1 MRYVPT
7 SISSIVRVSI
17 LTLVV
22 VCLSGEPADHGTRA
36 ESTVPPPPQTIA
48 GRFGVYNWNVNTTNF
63 PDDGSTD
70 RLNWGADKVAETGT
84 RTIRIALPATDI
96 YRVLPEG
103 VTDLV
108 EIARSPA
115 FDRLLKDSRF
125 DTILLTA
132 YTLGDMS
139 DNWSDGFNTAEYAA
153 ERDEFRRLGEYLL
166 SEPGFAGKAFILL
179 NWEGDNA
186 IYSYANKRS
195 IWDAYVEWI
204 RSRAEGIALA
214 RGTHPSSAARIY
226 SGLEF
231 NTLTS
236 FRSGQPCGTP
246 VADPVREDPLANRCV
261 IDYVAPR
268 VEVDYYSY
276 SAWRSLDV
284 KLDSPGESLKAR
296 LKSDFQTALSLVNTQ
311 RPEVR
316 PENFI
321 LGEFGFERARYG
333 ECNAANY
340 ISEVFDTILDPDGF
354 NASYAI
360 YWQVLDNAPFLGVGV
375 EYFGLFRHRDGQFS
389 RTLPGNAFSARLA
402 GGQWTPL
409 DGCPQ
414 IRRPPPYWGV
424 LNSIGTTDFRLNPD
438 SVISI
443 YVPNCCESTETPF
456 SITGN
461 TVHFDQTA
469 SQFELP
475 RDNGLFFYES
485 PTQINFSM
493 APGRRPG
500 AARVYVTDARGIE
513 SNAQEIVIG
522 CEECPD
528 VDNPFGLLDAT
539 FQTLQLEPGSP
550 VAVTGKRFAASG
562 NLIVIEQIDGVHVR
576 KTWSIDSA
584 LINNL
589 STERIEFNLPLD
601 LEPGLNAALRVIGS
615 SGLES
620 NDLVFTVSGDCAP
633 CGPRLKPN
641 QAVSSTSGFV
651 PGASVTIDGRFDKI
665 AGLRAVIEQTDS
677 GNSFYRHLMTDVMPG
692 WSASSSQIRFDLPFD
707 IFPGRAIIY
716 AIDSDGRESR
726 AQEVMI
732 ISGAVTA
739 VSAANYRG
747 PVIAADSI
755 SAIFGSPL
763 APGIESAATIPL
775 PTALLGAGAVIEDAS
790 GMTVAVPL
798 FFVSPRQINFHVPPT
813 IASGPARLRVIN
825 GYGSESI
832 GDIVLGTVAPGI
844 FTANA
849 DGKGVAAGFALRV
862 TTDATQVLLPIAA
875 FNPLTGKFDPV
886 PIETGTGRL
895 FLVLFGTGIRSAGNT
910 TTATIGGV
918 TAEILYSGPQPEFVG
933 LDQIN
938 LEIPSG
944 LNSSGEVEIIL
955 TAAGME
961 ANRVV
966 VSLK

>member
-1 MRYVPT
+1 MSALIKLV
-7 SISSIVRVSI
+7 SLIVVISMA
-17 LTLVV
+17 
-22 VCLSGEPADHGTRA
+22 GESSRTASPGG
-36 ESTVPPPPQTIA
+36 STVPLPPSNVA
-48 GRFGVYNWNVNTTNF
+48 SRFGVYNWNVNSTNF
-63 PDDGSTD
+63 PNDGSTD
-70 RLNWGADKVAETGT
+70 RLNWGAGKVAETGT
-84 RTIRIALPATDI
+84 RTIRIALPVTDI
-96 YRVLPEG
+96 YHVLPEG

-115 FDRLLKDSRF
+115 FDKLLKDSRF

-139 DNWSDGFNTAEYAA
+139 DNWSDGFSAVEYAA

-166 SEPGFAGKAFILL
+166 NEPAFAGKTFILL

-186 IYSYANKRS
+186 ILYYANKRS

-214 RGTHPSSAARIY
+214 REANTSSAARIY

-236 FRSGQPCGTP
+236 FSSGQPCGTP
-246 VADPVREDPLANRCV
+246 VTDPVRGDPLGNRCV

-296 LKSDFQTALSLVNTQ
+296 LKSDFQTAQALVNTQ

-340 ISEVFDTILDPDGF
+340 VSEVFDAILAPDGF

-389 RTLPGNAFSARLA
+389 PTLPGNAFSARLA
-402 GGQWTPL
+402 GGQWTPIG
-409 DGCPQ
+409 GCPQ
-414 IRRPPPYWGV
+414 IRRPPPFWGV
-424 LNSIGTTDFRLNPD
+424 LNSTGTTDFRLNPD

-443 YVPNCCESTETPF
+443 YVPNCCDSAETPF
-456 SITGN
+456 SAAGN

-469 SQFELP
+469 SHFELP

-522 CEECPD
+522 CEECPA

-562 NLIVIEQIDGVHVR
+562 NRIVIEQIDGVHVR
-576 KTWSIDSA
+576 KIWSIDSA
-584 LINNL
+584 LINNQ
-589 STERIEFNLPLD
+589 STERIEFNLPHD
-601 LEPGLNAALRVIGS
+601 LEPGLNAALRVVGS

-620 NDLVFTVSGDCAP
+620 NDLIFTVSGDCAP
-633 CGPRLKPN
+633 CGPRLKPY
-641 QAVSSTSGFV
+641 QAINTTSGFV
-651 PGASVTIDGRFDKI
+651 PGAPVTITGRFDKTS
-665 AGLRAVIEQTDS
+665 GLRAVIEQTDS
-677 GNSFYRHLMTDVMPG
+677 GNRFYRHLIADGLPG
-692 WSASSSQIRFDLPFD
+692 WSASSTQIGFDLPFD
-707 IFPGRAIIY
+707 LFPGRAIIY

-726 AQEVMI
+726 AQNVMI
-732 ISGAVTA
+732 SSGAVTA
-739 VSAANYRG
+739 VSAANYG
-747 PVIAADSI
+747 GAIIAADSI

-763 APGIESAATIPL
+763 APGTESATTIPL
-775 PTALLGAGAVIEDAS
+775 PTALLGAGAFIEDS
-790 GMTVAVPL
+790 LGTSVAVPL
-798 FFVSPRQINFHVPPT
+798 FFVSPRQINFHVPPAL
-813 IASGPARLRVIN
+813 ASGPARLRVIN

-832 GDIVLGTVAPGI
+832 GDIFLGTVSPGL

-862 TTDATQVLLPIAA
+862 IADGTQVILPIAA
-875 FNPLTGKFDPV
+875 FNPLTGRFDPV

-910 TTATIGGV
+910 TTATIGGL

-938 LEIPSG
+938 LELPSG
-944 LNSSGEVEIIL
+944 LTPSGEVEIIL
-955 TAAGME
+955 TAAGIE